1 MSTEPAALFI
11 GRFQPFHRGHLL
23 VVQGMA
29 KICPRVVIVIGSSN
43 QSNTKENPFNAAER
57 KDMMQRALQGVDL
70 IPVKDIS
77 FVEVPDMAEDDAW
90 TKAVLAAAGS
100 TSIVWTGNEQV
111 KALFEKE
118 GIEVKWIKEVPGIN
132 ATEIRQ
138 RMKDT
143 GDWKSLVPPEVAGYL
158 SEFDGPDRVRAT
170 FK

>member
-1 MSTEPAALFI
+1 MPTEPAALFI
-11 GRFQPFHRGHLL
+11 GRFQPFHRGHML

-43 QSNTKENPFNAAER
+43 LSNTKENPFNAAER

-77 FVEVPDMAEDDAW
+77 FVEVSDMADDEAW
-90 TKAVLAAAGS
+90 VKAVLTAAGP
-100 TSIVWTGNEQV
+100 TSVVWTGNEHV
-111 KALFEKE
+111 KTLFEKE
-118 GIEVKWIKEVPGIN
+118 GVEVKWIKEVPGISS
-132 ATEIRQ
+132 TEIRD
-138 RMKDT
+138 RMCHA

-170 FK
+170 QK